1 MGANAEKEWD
11 RVKHYGANELGDV
24 LREALSMS
32 DDLADECEALRAK
45 VAAME
50 ACIRAGDKLTEAVDE
65 SEEEGF
71 ECGAGVFFACEA
83 YFAARRGV
91 DLPVAQPVPDDE
103 LTDEQVAAATER
115 FRERLRRMRG
125 DIGPALDRAH
135 EASGVVTGAPFDEST
150 NGVKGVE

>member
-45 VAAME
+45 VDTME

-83 YFAARRGV
+83 YFAARRLV
-91 DLPVAQPVPDDE
+91 DMPAALASTPSD
-103 LTDEQVAAATER
+103 LSDEQVARATER
-115 FRERLRRMRG
+115 FRERLRRMRK
-125 DIGPALDRAH
+125 DIGHALDRAH
-135 EASGVVTGAPFDEST
+135 EASGVVTQKDGE
-150 NGVKGVE
+150 K